1 MSKRTE
7 FAGGDPSRRG
17 FSAYEGLAIRTGFTV
32 RHIAKLAE
40 ENRLNELFDNG
51 GELRG
56 APLTPT
62 EALRQIERRKNP
74 PGTGLSPEAAAV
86 ILRRYMTRWDEQIEA
101 RNREARLDPW
111 ERLGWLDAKQNPPG
125 RER

>member
-17 FSAYEGLAIRTGFTV
+17 FSAYEGLAIRTGFSL

-40 ENRLNELFDNG
+40 ENRLNELFADR

-56 APLTPT
+56 APLTGA
-62 EALRQIERRKNP
+62 EALRRLEQRKNPAGTGLSPGAASVILRHYMNRMDAQIEARERDGRLEAYERLGEIDARKNP
-74 PGTGLSPEAAAV
+74 PGT
-86 ILRRYMTRWDEQIEA
+86 
-101 RNREARLDPW
+101 
-111 ERLGWLDAKQNPPG
+111 ER
-125 RER
+125 